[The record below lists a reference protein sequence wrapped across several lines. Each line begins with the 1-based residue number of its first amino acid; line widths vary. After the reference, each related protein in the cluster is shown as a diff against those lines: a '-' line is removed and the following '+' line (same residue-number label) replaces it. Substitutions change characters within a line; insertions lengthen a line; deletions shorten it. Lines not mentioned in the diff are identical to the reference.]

1 MSEKDVSLLKLITM
15 LSIIFAT
22 NNANKVLELQAAIG
36 DRIKII
42 TLAGAGINI
51 DIPEPHPTLELN
63 AEEKSS
69 TIHSL
74 TGSSCFAEDTG
85 LEVYALNGEPGVKS
99 ARYAGDER
107 SFDKNI
113 DKLLMRLE
121 TMADR
126 RARFRTVIS
135 LIWERKRFLFEGIC
149 EGIIHHERK
158 GGNGFG
164 YDPVF
169 IPTGSSRTFAEMDL
183 QEKNA
188 FSHRRK
194 AADQLIAFLKQQTGS

>member
-1 MSEKDVSLLKLITM
+1 M

-22 NNANKVLELQAAIG
+22 NNANKVQELQAAIG

-42 TLAGAGINI
+42 TLEEAGINI
-51 DIPEPHPTLELN
+51 DIPEPHPTLEQN
-63 AEEKSS
+63 AEEKSL
-69 TIHSL
+69 TIHQL
-74 TGSSCFAEDTG
+74 TGLNCFAEDTG
-85 LEVYALNGEPGVKS
+85 LEVNALNGEPGVKS

-121 TMADR
+121 TMSDR

-135 LIWERKRFLFEGIC
+135 LIWDEQRLQFEGIC
-149 EGIIHHERK
+149 EGTILHERR

-169 IPTGSSRTFAEMDL
+169 IPSGSNRTFAEMDM

-194 AADQLIAFLKQQTGS
+194 AADKLIQFLKQKSS